1 MTIPIIMLNW
11 NGIEDTLE
19 AVGDLMEQSYQD
31 FKLYLVDNGSA
42 VDNVEILKREFSA
55 EPRIELILNTENLG
69 FTEGNNVV
77 MAQLLKADY
86 KYLVLLNNDVGLEKD
101 WLEELVASAER
112 SGAGMV
118 GSNMINYFERTK
130 MDNAGHRML
139 NTAEVIPYAHSEP
152 VENFQTEFENFG
164 PCAGA
169 ALYSCDMLRT
179 IGIFDDFFATGYE
192 DAELGVRA
200 CILGYKSIFEPK
212 AVVYHKT
219 SQSINKIINFE
230 YKLKIQHNIFYT
242 YFKLMP
248 WPVILINIPSMI
260 FKYGAVVVIDVV
272 FSRNAFFKV
281 MKEAWRK
288 TLFTEKHIIKKK
300 RQDFYKKHQPIS
312 SWRILRKQEFF
323 LWFDIKRFYKHIILK
338 EDTFLEREREEG

>member
-1 MTIPIIMLNW
+1 MLNW

-19 AVGDLMEQSYQD
+19 AVEALMQQTYKD
-31 FKLYLVDNGSA
+31 FMLYLVDNGSA
-42 VDNVEILKREFSA
+42 QDNVDILKKEFGNDA
-55 EPRIELILNTENLG
+55 RIELILNDKNLG

-77 MAQLLKADY
+77 MKELLKKDY
-86 KYLVLLNNDVGLEKD
+86 KYMVLLNNDVSLEPD

-112 SGAGMV
+112 NGASLI
-118 GSNMINYFERTK
+118 GSNMINYFERDK

-139 NTAEVIPYAHSEP
+139 NTAEIIPYGHGESIQE
-152 VENFQTEFENFG
+152 FQELFETFG

-169 ALYSCDMLRT
+169 ALYSCDMLRN
-179 IGIFDDFFATGYE
+179 IGVFDDFFATGYE

-212 AVVYHKT
+212 AIVYHKT
-219 SQSINKIINFE
+219 SQSINKIIDFN

-248 WPVILINIPSMI
+248 WPVILINLPSMVV
-260 FKYGAVVVIDVV
+260 KYLAVVIIDVA

-281 MKEAWRK
+281 MKEAWKK
-288 TLFTEKHIIKKK
+288 TLFTERHVIKEK
-300 RQDFYKKHQPIS
+300 RQAFFKAHTPIS
-312 SWRILRKQEFF
+312 SFSILRKQEFF

-338 EDTFLEREREEG
+338 EDTFLEREKDATT